1 MAKGS
6 HYDKDKADFAVSFIQ
21 CLCHTKGTWAGKNF
35 ELIDWQEQ
43 IIRDVFGT
51 VKANGYRQFN
61 TAFIEV
67 PKKNGKSEL
76 AAAVAL
82 LLLCGDGEQ
91 RAEIYGCAA
100 DRNQAKIVFD
110 VAVDMV
116 RFCPALEKRVKITES
131 QKTIEYLPTK
141 SKYQVLSADVANK
154 HGFNTHGVIFDELHT
169 QPNRKLYDVMIQGSG
184 DARMQP
190 LYFLITT
197 AGNNTESI
205 CYEVHQKALDIISG
219 RKIDSTFY
227 PVIFG
232 ADMDEDWTDPKVWKK
247 ANPSLGETIGIDK
260 VKAACDSAR
269 QNPGEENAFRQL
281 RLNQWVKQSIRW
293 MPMDK
298 WDKCAFAVNE
308 DDLEGRV
315 CYGGLDLSSTTDITA
330 FVLVFPPSDED
341 DKYII
346 LPYFWV
352 PEESLD
358 LRVRRDHVPY
368 DIWER
373 QGFLQTTEGNVIHYG
388 FIEKFIENL
397 GERFNI
403 REIAFDRW
411 GAVQMVQNLEGMGF
425 TVVPVGQGFKDMS
438 PPTKE
443 LMKLTLEE
451 KLAHGGQPVL
461 RWMMDNIFIRTDPA
475 GNIKPDKEKSTEKI
489 DGAVATIMALDRA
502 IRCGNDTS
510 ESVYDSS
517 FCFLSFPRRTA
528 VICKRQIVPAFGQQK
543 KRVCFMLRIG
553 E

>member
-1 MAKGS
+1 MAAVFIALPKEVSITRKLKKYKPTRFMEKTS
-6 HYDKDKADFAVSFIQ
+6 HYDADAADYAVMFIES
-21 CLCHTKGTWAGKNF
+21 LCHTKGTWAKKRF

-51 VKANGYRQFN
+51 LKPNGYRQFN
-61 TAFIEV
+61 TAYIEI

-82 LLLCGDGEQ
+82 LLLCGDGEE

-116 RFCPALEKRVKITES
+116 RFCPSLEKRVKISAS
-131 QKTIEYLPTK
+131 QKTIEYLPTN

-169 QPNRKLYDVMIQGSG
+169 QPNRKLYDVMTQGSG

-205 CYEVHQKALDIISG
+205 CYEVHQKALDIIEG
-219 RKIDSTFY
+219 RKHDPTFY
-227 PVIFG
+227 PVIYG
-232 ADMDEDWTDPKVWKK
+232 AGMEEDWTDPKVWKK

-260 VKAACDSAR
+260 VKAACDSAK

-293 MPMDK
+293 MPMEK
-298 WDKCAFAVNE
+298 WDACAFSADE
-308 DDLEGRV
+308 DALEGRV

-330 FVLVFPPSDED
+330 FVLVFPPLDET

-346 LPYFWV
+346 LPYFWI
-352 PEESLD
+352 PEDNLD
-358 LRVRRDHVPY
+358 LRVRRDHVQY
-368 DIWER
+368 DVWER
-373 QGFLQTTEGNVIHYG
+373 QGYLQTTEGNVVHYG
-388 FIEKFIENL
+388 YIEKFIERL
-397 GERFNI
+397 GDRFNI

-425 TVVPVGQGFKDMS
+425 TVVPFGQGFKDMS

-443 LMKLTLEE
+443 LMKLVLEQRI
-451 KLAHGGQPVL
+451 AHGGQPVL
-461 RWMMDNIFIRTDPA
+461 RWMMDNIFIRSDPA
-475 GNIKPDKEKSTEKI
+475 GNIKPDKAKSTEKI

-502 IRCGNDTS
+502 IRCGNDS
-510 ESVYDSS
+510 GASVYDSRGLL
-517 FCFLSFPRRTA
+517 F
-528 VICKRQIVPAFGQQK
+528 I
-543 KRVCFMLRIG
+543 
-553 E
+553 